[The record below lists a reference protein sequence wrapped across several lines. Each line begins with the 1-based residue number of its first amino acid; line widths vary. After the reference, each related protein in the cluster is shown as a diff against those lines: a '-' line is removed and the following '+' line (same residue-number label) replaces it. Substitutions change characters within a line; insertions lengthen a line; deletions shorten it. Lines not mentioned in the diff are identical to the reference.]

1 MARTAKPVVPT
12 LLKAHAVDVNW
23 DTKLEK
29 ETSLNPDVRL
39 RPVAFEIDILKPV
52 PTVTITPTAK

>member
-1 MARTAKPVVPT
+1 MHTAKPVVHI
-12 LLKAHAVDVNW
+12 LRRVHAVDVNW

-29 ETSLNPDVRL
+29 ETSLKPDVRL
-39 RPVAFEIDILKPV
+39 KYVAFKTDILKPV

>member
-1 MARTAKPVVPT
+1 VAHTAKPVVHT
-12 LLKAHAVDVNW
+12 LQKVHAVDVNW

-29 ETSLNPDVRL
+29 ETSPKPDARL
-39 RPVAFEIDILKPV
+39 KSAASEIDILKPV

>member
-1 MARTAKPVVPT
+1 VAHTAKLAVHPSQGV
-12 LLKAHAVDVNW
+12 HAVDVNW

-39 RPVAFEIDILKPV
+39 KSAAFEIDILKPV